1 MSISQI
7 LILAAVAVIIGFLPR
22 GRTLVLAGA
31 STFILFWLA
40 QPDTVL
46 PSLPFWLQIFT
57 VFIVILV
64 WWITASP
71 EKRRLRDQWPA
82 LVVLAGVILLA
93 TLVNRLPVERVL
105 LISTVNPVIVLG
117 AFLVFGVLL
126 FILNGTARFN
136 RVWAALG
143 LLILLFVFL
152 IIKSPALTAQLVD
165 LLSSLRGRDITPDAS
180 LTLVWLGYSYLAF
193 RLLHVLR
200 DWQTGLLPAVNL
212 DEFICYALFFPSF
225 ISGPIDRVERFTK
238 DLRTPSRLTNEDWLF
253 AGQRLAVGLFKK
265 FVLADWLAWLSLSDA
280 LVGQARSGAWLW
292 LFVYAYAFRIY
303 FDFSGYTD
311 IAIGLGRLIGIR
323 LPENFAAPYLKSNLT
338 QFWNSWHMTLTQWFR
353 SYFFNPLTRY
363 LRTRQRPVPAW
374 FILLLTQ
381 FATMS
386 LIGLWHGITWNFLL
400 WGAWHALGLF
410 LQNRWSEWMRI
421 RFPDGGAASRAR
433 PALAFVGTVLT
444 FHYVALGWVFFAIS
458 TSQLSAA
465 VLMKLF
471 GMS

>member
-1 MSISQI
+1 MSIPQI
-7 LILAAVAVIIGFLPR
+7 LILAAIAVVIGFLPR

-31 STFILFWLA
+31 SMFVLFWLA
-40 QPDTVL
+40 QPDDVL
-46 PSLPFWLQIFT
+46 PSLPFWLEIFT
-57 VFIVILV
+57 AFIIVAV
-64 WWITASP
+64 WWITAPAES
-71 EKRRLRDQWPA
+71 RSLRKQWPVLA
-82 LVVLAGVILLA
+82 VLAGVILLA
-93 TLVNRLPVERVL
+93 TLINRLPVEPVL
-105 LISTVNPVIVLG
+105 AISTANPVIMLG
-117 AFLVFGVLL
+117 AFIAFGVAL
-126 FILNGTARFN
+126 FILNLTSRLN
-136 RVWAALG
+136 RIWAGLG
-143 LLILLFVFL
+143 FLILLVIFL
-152 IIKSPALTAQLVD
+152 IIKSPALTSRLVD

-225 ISGPIDRVERFTK
+225 ISGPIDRVERFAK

-292 LFVYAYAFRIY
+292 VFIYAYAFRIY

-323 LPENFAAPYLKSNLT
+323 LPENFAAPYLKPNLT

-363 LRTRQRPVPAW
+363 LRTRQRPIPAW

-381 FATMS
+381 FATMC
-386 LIGLWHGITWNFLL
+386 LIGLWHGITWNYLL
-400 WGAWHALGLF
+400 WGGWHALGLF
-410 LQNRWSEWMRI
+410 LQNRWSEWMRV
-421 RFPDGGAASRAR
+421 RFPDGGAASRTR

-444 FHYVALGWVFFAIS
+444 FHYVALGWIFFAIS
-458 TSQLSAA
+458 TPQLSIA